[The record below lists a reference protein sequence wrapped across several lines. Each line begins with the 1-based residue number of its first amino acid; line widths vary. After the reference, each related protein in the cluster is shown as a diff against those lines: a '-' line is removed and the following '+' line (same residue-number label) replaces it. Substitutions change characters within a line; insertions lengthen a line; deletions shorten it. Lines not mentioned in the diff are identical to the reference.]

1 MLVAQSCLTLCDPMN
16 CSLPGSSVHGTLQAR
31 ILEWEATPF
40 SRGSSRPRDQTW
52 VSCIAGRFLTVSAT
66 RECSDLWKNSK
77 APELPMWGKTETSQ
91 REVYPLEDLLRQG
104 FHLSG
109 DESCQWAQICTLY
122 FKTPFTPEGGT
133 VTSKTHLKIQ
143 VLRLLTWA
151 ANNQA
156 DPSETAIQVPDQTL
170 GSPSPA
176 PKQLIS

>member
-1 MLVAQSCLTLCDPMN
+1 MCVCVLVAQLCLTLYHPMEY
-16 CSLPGSSVHGTLQAR
+16 SPSSSSVHGILQSR
-31 ILEWEATPF
+31 IPEWVPILF
-40 SRGSSRPRDQTW
+40 SRGSFWPRDSTM

-143 VLRLLTWA
+143 VLRLLT
-151 ANNQA
+151 
-156 DPSETAIQVPDQTL
+156 
-170 GSPSPA
+170 
-176 PKQLIS
+176 